1 MTHNDT
7 GSCECSLS
15 LIGYLMRVPSREV
28 RLQLAKTLLSLYNR
42 TQKIKEVQ
50 DHKPASSKYNMM
62 MVERS
67 DVAETLV
74 KVSLQTLVSSPTQIS
89 ILSFFGIKWLHF
101 SWCLFDH

>member
-1 MTHNDT
+1 
-7 GSCECSLS
+7 
-15 LIGYLMRVPSREV
+15 MRVPSREV

-74 KVSLQTLVSSPTQIS
+74 KVILESSPTQLHS
-89 ILSFFGIKWLHF
+89 KFFGMKWLHF
-101 SWCLFDH
+101 SWYLFDR